1 MTFREFKGKAR
12 WFAFFGGLRY
22 IRWSMVVASSL
33 RRPVQWVDRTPPS
46 LNLLGVFLT
55 SITFVLGLLTLPRWQ
70 SIIALLAC
78 LLVTFIFV
86 QGI

>member
-1 MTFREFKGKAR
+1 MTFREFRGKAR
-12 WFAFFGGLRY
+12 WFASFGACVIFAGQW
-22 IRWSMVVASSL
+22 WSQVHYVDH
-33 RRPVQWVDRTPPS
+33 VQWGDRTPPS

-55 SITFVLGLLTLPRWQ
+55 SITFVLGLLILPRWQ

-78 LLVTFIFV
+78 LWVTFIFV